1 MRFVVEV
8 RIENDDHARTPPV
21 TVGVIERGVNLTP
34 ASGLGLLLQETK
46 DLLRELQT
54 VVVAEQAARFVSA
67 VSRCR
72 CCSTSLGVKDTKQL
86 VHRTA
91 FGVARLASPRLYSR
105 CAFCGTMAGQAKTV
119 SPLARALPVSR
130 NEYSVILNG

>member
-8 RIENDDHARTPPV
+8 RFENDDHARTPPV

-72 CCSTSLGVKDTKQL
+72 CCSTSRGVKDTKRYCQL
-86 VHRTA
+86 AEPGRKLMLISAPPSDQAGRRPNVFAQVTPSQAAKAWLR
-91 FGVARLASPRLYSR
+91 FVRFSVASTL
-105 CAFCGTMAGQAKTV
+105 
-119 SPLARALPVSR
+119 
-130 NEYSVILNG
+130 